1 MHICIP
7 SLLSGR
13 MIIGVLYDASLPMG
27 ISPAQVVR
35 ERRPC
40 HLYFDLEFVP
50 AANPG
55 VDGAALVPR
64 LLDLLEA
71 TLR

>member
-1 MHICIP
+1 M
-7 SLLSGR
+7 LSAWFA
-13 MIIGVLYDASLPMG
+13 DAS
-27 ISPAQVVR
+27 QVVR

-55 VDGAALVPR
+55 IDGAAIVPR
-64 LLDLLEA
+64 LLALLEA
-71 TLR
+71 ALQ